1 MAPPQSFDK
10 GAELDTLHRS
20 ASNSDDTHM
29 SRLASPPITSLA
41 ALSFDE
47 RVGNALQSNIQEGD
61 PLGGRYP
68 RGASYLLPK
77 SGDGG
82 ETQDYG
88 RQGHEGGKHVEQ
100 VLRAGELGEHC
111 YAFSDGMRAI
121 AAATTAATKLSGN
134 ERPTVLLHRSVYGG
148 THRFFSEEHQEK
160 HISLETI
167 DLTDPNVGEEIR
179 RRKPTLIVGEP
190 VTNPLLDVIDL
201 KPAME
206 AARDVGATMILDN
219 TLTTGRACV
228 PLHIAREVGYDKL
241 LDVLSLTKAYTAGT
255 LSGAVVTDN
264 AELAKL
270 LFEDRRR
277 KGGALPADSAA
288 SVLEGFKDM
297 DARLERM
304 VQTTMTVL
312 EYLSINPV
320 DGIEVLHPFVARGR
334 QRELAHRYLV
344 NCPAVFTLRCHLP
357 DDRYQSLLNGLS
369 TVFLRAN
376 SFNGHYPMMSESST
390 QSHASVKDAQAK
402 KDAGVEGGIIRLSA
416 GSVFAPKTLLNKV
429 RSIFGA

>member
-1 MAPPQSFDK
+1 M
-10 GAELDTLHRS
+10 R
-20 ASNSDDTHM
+20 
-29 SRLASPPITSLA
+29 RLASPPITSLA
-41 ALSFDE
+41 TLSFDE
-47 RVGNALQSNIQEGD
+47 RVGNALQSHIQEGD

-88 RQGHEGGKHVEQ
+88 RQGHEGGKHVEN
-100 VLRAGELGEHC
+100 VLRAAELGEHC

-121 AAATTAATKLSGN
+121 AAATTAATKLAGGD
-134 ERPTVLLHRSVYGG
+134 RPTVLLHRSVYGG

-160 HISLETI
+160 HISLESI

-190 VTNPLLDVIDL
+190 VTNPLLDVVDL

-206 AARDVGATMILDN
+206 AARDIGATMILDN
-219 TLTTGRACV
+219 TLTTGRACI
-228 PLHIAREVGYDKL
+228 PLQIAREVGFDKL
-241 LDVLSLTKAYTAGT
+241 LNVLSLTKAYTAGT
-255 LSGAVVTDN
+255 LSGAVLTDN
-264 AELAKL
+264 PDLAKL

-288 SVLEGFKDM
+288 SVIDGFKSM
-297 DARLERM
+297 DVRLERM
-304 VQTTMTVL
+304 TQTTMVVL
-312 EYLSINPV
+312 EHLSNNPV
-320 DGIEVLHPFVARGR
+320 DGVEILHPFVAKGR
-334 QRELAHRYLV
+334 QRELANRYLV
-344 NCPAVFTLRCHLP
+344 GCPAVFTLRCHLP
-357 DDRYQSLLNGLS
+357 EERYQNLLEALS
-369 TVFLRAN
+369 GVFLRAN

-402 KDAGVEGGIIRLSA
+402 KDAGVEAGIIRLSG
-416 GSVFAPKTLLNKV
+416 GSVFAPQTILNKV
-429 RSIFGA
+429 KSIFRA